1 MWGSDTLAIDV
12 SSSSMNVARVTV
24 NATAHGLTCLAL
36 DEAGTALNSAV
47 VVATVRQAS
56 PGNEIRLRCILRP
69 IGRNKM
75 AAETTK
81 SVRGEATRRHIVEQS
96 AAVFNRRGYS
106 GTSMSELMAATGLE
120 KGGLYRHF
128 ASKEDLASAAFD
140 YAWETASKSRW
151 RGLEDC
157 TSSLEKL
164 LLLVKNFVEQPP
176 RTLPGGCPLLNTAVD
191 SDDGNPLL
199 RGKARAAL
207 DRWRSRIGDIVHQ
220 GQQNGEFRGGVD
232 PAAVAAI
239 VIASLEGAVMM
250 SRLEKTREPLHA
262 VGEHLAGYLQSLKA
276 ANL

>member
-1 MWGSDTLAIDV
+1 MCGSETLAIDV
-12 SSSSMNVARVTV
+12 SSSSMKVASVTV
-24 NATAHGLTCLAL
+24 NATAHGLTWLLL
-36 DEAGTALNSAV
+36 DEAGTARNSAV
-47 VVATVRQAS
+47 VVATVS
-56 PGNEIRLRCILRP
+56 LSLNEIEFRCILRP
-69 IGRNKM
+69 IGRKRM

-81 SVRGEATRRHIVEQS
+81 SFRGEATRRRIVEQS
-96 AAVFNRRGYS
+96 AAVFNRHGYS

-128 ASKEDLASAAFD
+128 ASKQDLAAAAFD
-140 YAWETASKSRW
+140 YAWETVSEPRW

-157 TSSLEKL
+157 ASAVEKL

-207 DRWRSRIGDIVHQ
+207 DRWRAKIADIVQQ
-220 GQQNGEFRGGVD
+220 GRQNGELRGGVD
-232 PAAVAAI
+232 PAAVAAV

-250 SRLEKTREPLHA
+250 SRLEKTREPLHT
-262 VGEHLAGYLQSLKA
+262 VGEHLAGYLQTLSTEGL
-276 ANL
+276 

>member
-1 MWGSDTLAIDV
+1 
-12 SSSSMNVARVTV
+12 VARVTV
-24 NATAHGLTCLAL
+24 NATAHGLTCLLL
-36 DEAGTALNSAV
+36 DDAGTALSSAV

-56 PGNEIRLRCILRP
+56 LWSEIRLRCILRP

-75 AAETTK
+75 AAVTTK
-81 SVRGEATRRHIVEQS
+81 SVRGEATRRRIVEQS

-128 ASKEDLASAAFD
+128 ASKEDLAAAAFD
-140 YAWETASKSRW
+140 YAWETASEPRW
-151 RGLEDC
+151 RGLDDC
-157 TSSLEKL
+157 GSSLEKL

-207 DRWRSRIGDIVHQ
+207 DRWRARIAEIVHQ
-220 GQQNGEFRGGVD
+220 GQGNGELRGGVA

-250 SRLEKTREPLHA
+250 SRLDKTREPLHT
-262 VGEHLAGYLQSLKA
+262 VGEHLAEYLQSLEA
-276 ANL
+276 ADL